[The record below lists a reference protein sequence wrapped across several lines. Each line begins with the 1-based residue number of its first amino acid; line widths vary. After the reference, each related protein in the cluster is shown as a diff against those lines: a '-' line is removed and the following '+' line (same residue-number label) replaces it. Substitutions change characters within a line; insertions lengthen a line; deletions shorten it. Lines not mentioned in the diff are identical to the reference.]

1 MFITL
6 KRIFKSGWTGFSRDG
21 ELAIPT
27 VFIILIALGLLTSIF
42 LLRDVSQVLI
52 STLQEKID
60 ISVYFKEGAP
70 EEDILSVKDEL
81 SKIPEIKEVK
91 YVSKIEALDEFVK
104 RHQNDQILLESLEEV
119 GDNPF
124 LASLSIKARQASQY
138 GTVSNFLSHPSFE
151 DLIEKVDYYQRKP
164 VIERIFSLTSV
175 VNKTG
180 IFLSIILIIV
190 AILVTFNTIR
200 LAIYNSREEIKIQRL
215 VGASSWFIRG
225 PFLVQGAVSGVM
237 AALIC
242 LSIFSLLSWFLSPK
256 VEFFFPDLN
265 LFNIFVNNLWLLILI
280 QFVAGISLGLISSAI
295 SVRKYL
301 KI

>member
-27 VFIILIALGLLTSIF
+27 VFIILIALGLISSIF

-70 EEDILSVKDEL
+70 EDDILNVKDEI

-104 RHQNDQILLESLEEV
+104 RHQNDQLLLEALEEV

-180 IFLSIILIIV
+180 IFLSIILIVV

-256 VEFFFPDLN
+256 LEFFFPDLN

-295 SVRKYL
+295 AVRKYL
-301 KI
+301 KV